1 MKKFIIIAS
10 LALLA
15 GGNVG
20 LLAQPA
26 PGEEE
31 DPPNGPVIVDENGPG
46 IDPAV
51 LQDFNENFAPWLQP
65 PGLSIEGLPKPIGFE
80 LWKTSGGP
88 ELVRTFSNELGAWQ
102 AAERAEA
109 EAFSKRTGMP
119 LVWQDSLVGLDPRS
133 NGEIGVWIEHPR
145 YYFFAVMVG
154 VEHGEPVYLATANVE
169 AADTIGTDEL
179 WTINSA
185 LLHGLSDLN
194 LNGEGTQLAMWDG
207 GDVLTSHQEFAI
219 ANSMGEA
226 DSRVSNQNSPSPLPY
241 SNHATHVAGTLMAAG
256 VDARAEGMS
265 PHATLLAYD
274 YPNDFT
280 EMTAAFANTN
290 NQFRISNHSYY
301 HYAGWSG
308 WTNYLGRLY
317 PIWRG
322 IPAVNATEDYKFG
335 FYGEHSQAVDDIA
348 YWSRYYLPVWI
359 AGNERDNPGRPYGI
373 PDVHG
378 QFYLTSVT
386 NRYFALTN
394 QVTTNTINGISTLV
408 TNMTPVLHTN
418 TLPANDFDVDGGY
431 DLLGAYAV
439 NKNGLVVGAVHK
451 IPGGYGSMTTNIV
464 TTTNII
470 TAPNGMMITNT
481 VTTTNVIV
489 NTNVVMSAFSSWG
502 PTDDGRIK
510 PDVVAAGEHVY
521 STYTDHSTS
530 TNDVNMSYETLS
542 GTSYAAP
549 TVAGSLNL
557 LVQLHRR
564 QVGNNQPMLAST
576 LRALA
581 IHTADEAGDHPGP
594 DYRFGWG
601 LFNALSAANLMT
613 NNFHNGSL
621 AHIKE
626 VPLSDTRTYIRG
638 GRRASS
644 RNDAIRFPIVAK
656 GGEPLKVTLCWT
668 DPAPQTLLSP
678 ALDPTN
684 RMLINDLDLHLHHYY
699 TTNYPTNDHANT
711 NATTTIA
718 YFHPWVLDPAH
729 PDREARRGRNNR
741 DNVEQ
746 VVVENPATNGVY
758 HVNVLR
764 RGELTFPL
772 RPVTGSAVAY
782 TNQTVLTNQWVS
794 LLISGNVPQPE
805 PKSFPQPRL
814 LSLGNG
820 TVALHWPSVVG
831 RVYQVFCRTNTA
843 NLLLA
848 TGGLPVTGEI
858 AAVQTNTAVV
868 LKVPHSD
875 VPGACYYQI
884 RRLR

>member
-1 MKKFIIIAS
+1 MKKILLLVVFA
-10 LALLA
+10 ALA

-26 PGEEE
+26 PGEDE
-31 DPPNGPVIVDENGPG
+31 DPPNNPGIVDENGPG

-51 LQDFNENFAPWLQP
+51 LEDFNENFAPWLQP
-65 PGLSIEGLPKPIGFE
+65 PGLSIEGLPEPIGFE
-80 LWKTSGGP
+80 LWKTGGGP

-109 EAFSKRTGMP
+109 EEFSQRTGMP
-119 LVWQDSLVGLDPRS
+119 LVWRDSLVGLDPRS
-133 NGEIGVWIEHPR
+133 NGEIDVWIEHPR

-154 VEHGEPVYLATANVE
+154 VEHGEPVYLTTANVE

-179 WTINSA
+179 WTTNSA
-185 LLHGLSDLN
+185 STNGLSGLN

-226 DSRVSNQNSPSPLPY
+226 DSRVSNQNSPSPLSY

-265 PHATLLAYD
+265 PRATLLAYD
-274 YPNDFT
+274 WENDFT
-280 EMTAAFANTN
+280 EMTDAFANTN
-290 NQFRISNHSYY
+290 NQFRISNHSYGR
-301 HYAGWSG
+301 HVGWGG
-308 WTNYLGRLY
+308 WTNYLGRAY

-322 IPAVNATEDYKFG
+322 VPAVNATEDYKFG
-335 FYGEHSQAVDDIA
+335 FYNQYSQAVDDIA

-373 PDVHG
+373 PDIDG
-378 QFYLTSVT
+378 QFHLTSVT

-394 QVTTNTINGISTLV
+394 QVTTITINGISILV

-418 TLPANDFDVDGGY
+418 TLPANDFDVDVGY
-431 DLLGAYAV
+431 DLLGPYAV
-439 NKNGLVVGAVHK
+439 NKNGLVVGAVRK
-451 IPGGYGSMTTNIV
+451 IPGGYGALMTNVV
-464 TTTNII
+464 TTTNIT
-470 TAPNGMMITNT
+470 TAPDGMMITNT
-481 VTTTNVIV
+481 VTTTNVTA

-521 STYTDHSTS
+521 STHTDHSTS
-530 TNDVNMSYETLS
+530 TNDVNMSYATFN

-564 QVGNNQPMLAST
+564 QVGTNNQPMLAST

-613 NNFHNGSL
+613 NNFHSGSL

-626 VPLSDTRTYIRG
+626 IPLSETRTYIRG
-638 GRRASS
+638 RRGASS
-644 RNDAIRFPIVAK
+644 RNDAIRFPVVAK

-668 DPAPQTLLSP
+668 DPPPQTLLLP

-699 TTNYPTNDHANT
+699 TTNYPTDDYANT
-711 NATTTIA
+711 NATTTTA

-729 PDREARRGRNNR
+729 PDRAARRGRNNR

-746 VVVENPATNGVY
+746 VVVENPATNGIY

-772 RPVTGSAVAY
+772 RPVTGSATAY

-805 PKSFPQPRL
+805 PRLRPRIL
-814 LSLGNG
+814 PLDEGAM
-820 TVALHWPSVVG
+820 ALRWPSVVG
-831 RVYQVFCRTNTA
+831 RVYQVDCRPFIW
-843 NLLLA
+843 
-848 TGGLPVTGEI
+848 GGKWEPASGEI
-858 AAVQTNTAVV
+858 VATQTNTAVV
-868 LKVPHSD
+868 LDGSS
-875 VPGACYYQI
+875 AQRYYQI
-884 RRLR
+884 RRVR